1 MIAPAI
7 IDGRFSFPWRGYT
20 SFGLFGRPLADRVR
34 WVARGVAAGRSV
46 FRVFSDTSWWPPDP
60 FLDTVPKSRAVD
72 ATGIHPS
79 PAHIQTVHETI
90 EQAFVPAGAV
100 LEYVILVTQFE
111 ELGPM
116 YQREA
121 VAGDYAIEV
130 MAALEMCPN
139 MVFELGNEVGIH
151 GKNWGPTRVKQSLRA
166 IRERWPHVLI
176 SCSSGEDPGETY
188 GDYIYPEASWAD
200 LHYPRKDFPALTNGW
215 PRFDGPVVDD
225 EPACYPDVT
234 ISDYVR
240 HLQLLKQVGGGLMTA
255 HTRTGFVCDP
265 LATGDLA
272 LLGALRE

>member
-1 MIAPAI
+1 MIHPAI
-7 IDGRFSFPWRGYT
+7 LDGRFTFPWHGYT
-20 SFGLFGRPLADRVR
+20 SFGLFGRPLEDRIR

-46 FRVFSDTSWWPPDP
+46 FRVFSDTSWWPSDP

-90 EQAFVPAGAV
+90 EHAFVPAGAV

-116 YQREA
+116 YQRYA
-121 VAGDYAIEV
+121 VAGNYAIEV
-130 MAALEMCPN
+130 VAALEACPN
-139 MVFELGNEVGIH
+139 TVFELGNEIAIH

-176 SCSSGEDPGETY
+176 SCSSGHDPGDAY
-188 GDYIYPEASWAD
+188 GDYLYPEASWAN
-200 LHYPRKDFPALTNGW
+200 LHYPRKDFPALTSGW
-215 PRFDGPVVDD
+215 PRFNGPVVDD
-225 EPACYPDVT
+225 EPACYPDIT